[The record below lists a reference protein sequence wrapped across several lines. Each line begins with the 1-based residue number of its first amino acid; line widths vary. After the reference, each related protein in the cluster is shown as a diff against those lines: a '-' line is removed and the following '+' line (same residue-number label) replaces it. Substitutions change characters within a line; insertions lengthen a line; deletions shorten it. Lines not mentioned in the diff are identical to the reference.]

1 MTMIVS
7 QDSTA
12 LTTPLFDICVCSC
25 SDAGDGCASLNVLV
39 APPSIF
45 PGERTLCTCARI
57 CARWRAARRKCARR
71 PRARMFVA
79 DPRTACSAALNITPA
94 PPPIAAH
101 SNPQNVA
108 VPFHRRARDAT
119 PRCARPA
126 RVAPFDTFLKN
137 AALARSGGPWLARPR
152 PRPSRVAP
160 HPVVCP
166 VSFVHSG
173 LDVLNCRGHCGHVDQ
188 KFC

>member
-39 APPSIF
+39 APPSNF

-101 SNPQNVA
+101 SNPQNVV

-119 PRCARPA
+119 PRCAGTPCEGCAFRHFFKKRRTRAKRRPMA
-126 RVAPFDTFLKN
+126 RAPSP
-137 AALARSGGPWLARPR
+137 AALPRGPSPRGVSGILRPLW
-152 PRPSRVAP
+152 P
-160 HPVVCP
+160 
-166 VSFVHSG
+166 
-173 LDVLNCRGHCGHVDQ
+173 
-188 KFC
+188 